1 MLYNRYFSYW
11 GWREYITAILLGI
24 TFYIFVYLSVVL
36 VHYAIDRSRIDQEL
50 KSHKEWLHGFGEQ
63 SKKEPIKIYAAN
75 GKLMGEYLPERGS
88 KITMPV
94 CKQLRPLR
102 DAVIATED
110 HDFYS
115 HRGISYKSIIR
126 AAWKNISS
134 FGIRQ
139 GGGTISQQ
147 LARNLFTNMERSFS
161 RKLYE
166 SLAAYQIESILSK
179 DEILCLYLNKIYMG
193 EGRVGAEEAS
203 WFYFKKPPEKLDIA
217 EAAMIVGLF
226 PSPVKYSPLN
236 NIELSLKK
244 QKMVLDRMTEH
255 GNLSQ
260 AKRQKTMKHFLR
272 RYQVK
277 LSTKDSGLIGLY
289 GASRYFR
296 FNIAPSAN
304 EYVKDFLHQSLPDD
318 VIRNGGLRVYTTI
331 DPVRQSAALRT
342 IRSMIRRLRI
352 QMILKNPK
360 KDPELMQKYS
370 RRLNGVLISLDS
382 VTGNILS
389 VVGGYSVTEGTM
401 TRRVWSMRRQPGSS
415 LKGFL
420 YAVALNEET
429 LKINSLVD
437 DKRISI
443 NGYRPR
449 NWNRK
454 YLGEM
459 PLVQAVAMSVNTIAV
474 QTLHDIG
481 ISRFRSYLSS
491 ALGFGFFE
499 ARKRFPGN
507 LSLALG
513 SGELSPLELAKIYA
527 PISNGGFSV
536 TPRLIRFIE
545 SSTGDT
551 LWSTSRYKT
560 SETKV
565 FDPASSSST
574 LKLMEHVFDPSLN
587 GTASF
592 IGKRREANANYLP
605 FPIAGKT
612 GTVQIDSKVRR
623 TKYKGIRGV
632 RDAWFI
638 GIVPREVT
646 VVWLGQDEGVPIPVS
661 GATAATVWAAYA
673 QSALKGR
680 IQGNFPAYLID
691 PFDQTL
697 EEENAEDIESME
709 DSEDEDEYEEED
721 EGEYE
726 EEDEGDDEDGDEG
739 EYEEEDE
746 DEYEEEDEDE
756 YEEEDEDDDEG
767 RDNKRDDNEGRDNKR
782 EDNEG
787 DEGRDNKR
795 DDNEGENY
803 EPKGNNRTQEK
814 GLEEHFL
821 QQDSEQ
827 LESL

>member
-11 GWREYITAILLGI
+11 GWREYTIAILLGI
-24 TFYIFVYLSVVL
+24 AFYIFVYVSVVL
-36 VHYAIDRSRIDQEL
+36 IHYAIDRSRISQEL

-63 SKKEPIKIYAAN
+63 SKKKPIKIYAAN

-110 HDFYS
+110 NDFYS
-115 HRGISYKSIIR
+115 HRGISYRSIIR

-147 LARNLFTNMERSFS
+147 LARNLFTNMKRSFS

-166 SLAAYQIESILSK
+166 SLAAYQIESVLSK

-193 EGRVGAEEAS
+193 EGRIGAEEAS

-244 QKMVLDRMTEH
+244 QKMVLDRMTEI

-260 AKRQKTMKHFLR
+260 SKRQKTMNHFLR

-296 FNIAPSAN
+296 FNMAPSAN

-318 VIRNGGLRVYTTI
+318 VIRNGGLKVYTTI
-331 DPVRQSAALRT
+331 DPIRQNAALRN
-342 IRSMIRRLRI
+342 IRSVIRRLRI
-352 QMILKNPK
+352 QMISKNPK
-360 KDPELMQKYS
+360 KDPELMQEYS
-370 RRLNGVLISLDS
+370 RRLNGVLIALDS

-454 YLGEM
+454 YLGEI

-474 QTLHDIG
+474 QTLHDLG

-491 ALGFGFFE
+491 ALGLGFFE

-536 TPRLIRFIE
+536 TPKLIRFIE
-545 SSTGDT
+545 TSQGDT

-560 SETKV
+560 SQTKV
-565 FDPASSSST
+565 FDSASSSST

-592 IGKRREANANYLP
+592 IGKRRKSNTNYLP

-612 GTVQIDSKVRR
+612 GTVQIDSKVRK

-646 VVWLGQDEGVPIPVS
+646 VVWLGQDEGVPISAS

-691 PFDQTL
+691 PFDQTF
-697 EEENAEDIESME
+697 EENTEDIESIQDDQYDE
-709 DSEDEDEYEEED
+709 EEDEYEYD
-721 EGEYE
+721 EE
-726 EEDEGDDEDGDEG
+726 EEDDDDEYDDDDDDD
-739 EYEEEDE
+739 EYEDEYDGEEDE
-746 DEYEEEDEDE
+746 DK
-756 YEEEDEDDDEG
+756 
-767 RDNKRDDNEGRDNKR
+767 DNKRDDDK
-782 EDNEG
+782 DK
-787 DEGRDNKR
+787 DNKR
-795 DDNEGENY
+795 DDDKDKDNKRDDDKDKDNKRDDDEDKDNKRDDDEEG
-803 EPKGNNRTQEK
+803 
-814 GLEEHFL
+814 
-821 QQDSEQ
+821 
-827 LESL
+827 